1 LFLTTVK
8 CRTVNFTEKNQFSLH
23 RSRIN
28 KQQLS
33 DVELAV
39 LQKLWMLVAFAFQ
52 NPEPETDK

>member
-39 LQKLWMLVAFAFQ
+39 LQKLWMLVALAFQ